1 MKSTLLFSM
10 IAVLSLT
17 ARSQVNIAAAR
28 TASINSTV
36 NVKGVVLNGPEM
48 GVIRY
53 LQDNSGGIAAYSS
66 SLSTLNRGD
75 SVQING
81 PLTEYRNLLEI
92 ASSTVNL
99 TPVTFT
105 VLGTGSVQTPSVITS
120 AQFGENVEG
129 RLIKFIGCTFSATG
143 SFSNNTNYTV
153 TTSAGNFVARV
164 TSSVSS
170 LFGSPIPTGTV
181 DIVGIGSQFCSTPTS
196 GCTTGYQLA
205 LRDVNDI
212 MATSIGINEF
222 ASENNSL
229 SIFPN
234 PATKSIFFNLP
245 KNQTLKYAAVIDNL
259 GRSLV
264 VEAENSNGLDVSGLA
279 NGIYY
284 LLVTT
289 NNQQVFRSKFIIEK
303 Q

>member
-17 ARSQVNIAAAR
+17 AKSQVNIAAAR
-28 TASINSTV
+28 TATLNSTV

-66 SLSTLNRGD
+66 SLSALNRGD

-81 PLTEYRNLLEI
+81 PLTEYRNLFEI

-105 VLGTGSVQTPSVITS
+105 VLGTGSAQTPSVITS
-120 AQFGENVEG
+120 VQFGENVEG
-129 RLIKFIGCTFSATG
+129 RLIKFIGCAFSATG
-143 SFSNNTNYTV
+143 TFSNNTNYTV
-153 TTSAGNFVARV
+153 TTSAGNFIARV

-170 LFGSPIPTGTV
+170 LFGSPIPTGSV
-181 DIVGIGSQFCSTPTS
+181 DIVGIGSQFCTTPSS

-205 LRDVNDI
+205 LRDLNDI
-212 MATSIGINEF
+212 TASSIGINEVKGDF
-222 ASENNSL
+222 TN
-229 SIFPN
+229 IYVYPN
-234 PATKSIFFNLP
+234 PANNKLNFKLTNEQTKSVTI
-245 KNQTLKYAAVIDNL
+245 TDNL
-259 GRSLV
+259 GREVLLV
-264 VEAENSNGLDVSGLA
+264 KENINYVDISRLNS
-279 NGIYY
+279 GIYY
-284 LLVTT
+284 ILITT
-289 NNQQVFRSKFIIEK
+289 DKSNYRSKFTVEK
-303 Q
+303 